1 MGQLLSIGAS
11 LGVLVLSQLR
21 SLIKGDFKWTPAA
34 AKAFAEIKQK
44 LTEAFASVQYIIT
57 EAS

>member
-1 MGQLLSIGAS
+1 M
-11 LGVLVLSQLR
+11 LSQLR

-44 LTEAFASVQYIIT
+44 LTEAPVLKHPDFNKVF
-57 EAS
+57 